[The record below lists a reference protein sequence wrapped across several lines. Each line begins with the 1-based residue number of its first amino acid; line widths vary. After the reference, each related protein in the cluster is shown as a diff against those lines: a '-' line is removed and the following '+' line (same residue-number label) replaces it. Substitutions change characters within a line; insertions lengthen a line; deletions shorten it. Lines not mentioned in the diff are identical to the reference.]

1 MLFRTNI
8 SKNHCWEIS
17 IENSLFIVLQELIGW
32 KQSYT
37 VLHTI
42 ELHFIQLIE
51 YIFHFFIGDYQ
62 NALASH
68 KQCVDLVRTQ
78 LNDSLQEARE
88 IGNVGAV
95 YLAIGDF
102 DKAVECHTEH
112 LKLAESLNNQVEA
125 ARAYS
130 NLGM

>member
-1 MLFRTNI
+1 ML
-8 SKNHCWEIS
+8 
-17 IENSLFIVLQELIGW
+17 L
-32 KQSYT
+32 
-37 VLHTI
+37 
-42 ELHFIQLIE
+42 
-51 YIFHFFIGDYQ
+51 GDYQ

-78 LNDSLQEARE
+78 LNDPLQEARE

-102 DKAVECHTEH
+102 DKAVECHSEH
-112 LKLAESLNNQVEA
+112 LKLAESLNNKVEA

-130 NLGM
+130 NLGSSHHYKRNFEQAMVYHNNVLKISQELKDRSIEARAYAGLGHAAR

>member
-1 MLFRTNI
+1 M
-8 SKNHCWEIS
+8 
-17 IENSLFIVLQELIGW
+17 QELIGW
-32 KQSYT
+32 KQS
-37 VLHTI
+37 LHSFAYNRDASHPTYARI
-42 ELHFIQLIE
+42 YFHFP
-51 YIFHFFIGDYQ
+51 FFFIGDYQ

-125 ARAYS
+125 ARACS

>member
-1 MLFRTNI
+1 MKTLFFYRLARTDWLETILHSFAYNRDASHPTYRI
-8 SKNHCWEIS
+8 YFH
-17 IENSLFIVLQELIGW
+17 FLI
-32 KQSYT
+32 
-37 VLHTI
+37 
-42 ELHFIQLIE
+42 
-51 YIFHFFIGDYQ
+51 FFIGDYQ

>member
-1 MLFRTNI
+1 ML
-8 SKNHCWEIS
+8 
-17 IENSLFIVLQELIGW
+17 L
-32 KQSYT
+32 
-37 VLHTI
+37 
-42 ELHFIQLIE
+42 
-51 YIFHFFIGDYQ
+51 GDYQ

-78 LNDSLQEARE
+78 LNDPLQEARE

-102 DKAVECHTEH
+102 DKAVECHSEH
-112 LKLAESLNNQVEA
+112 LKLAESLNNKVEA

-130 NLGM
+130 NLGSSHHYKRNFEQVSVSRVWAPPRPSHGDPMWNGYPNLMRPHRGRIDF